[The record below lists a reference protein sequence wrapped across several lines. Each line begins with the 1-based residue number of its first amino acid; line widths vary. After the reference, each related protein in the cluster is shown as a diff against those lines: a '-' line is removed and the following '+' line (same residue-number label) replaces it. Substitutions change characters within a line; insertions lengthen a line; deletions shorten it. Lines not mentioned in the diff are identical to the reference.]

1 MNSIS
6 KWLWLVGSLTVVN
19 KFFWKKNLVD
29 FFLKTHTSYLQ
40 LSSLSYA
47 KILFEHGC
55 FDKQTDPLV
64 KVPFFLHVTQ
74 NMGWS
79 YWNAYDG
86 SIESSYKPCLIIS
99 SLHHLLALD
108 NTFCGTSRTSKG
120 SVELK
125 TKLLSH
131 GFSQKTNSFIHLFGE
146 YVALQFCFEIYWPL
160 VFEITVLH
168 FNDLFVFIE
177 CISLFSCP
185 SLINLTCQICFNL
198 KSITTKVALILL

>member
-64 KVPFFLHVTQ
+64 KVPFFACHPKH
-74 NMGWS
+74 G
-79 YWNAYDG
+79 
-86 SIESSYKPCLIIS
+86 
-99 SLHHLLALD
+99 
-108 NTFCGTSRTSKG
+108 
-120 SVELK
+120 VELLERIWWKYWGFIQTMPNHISTSSCWK
-125 TKLLSH
+125 TIAY
-131 GFSQKTNSFIHLFGE
+131 KTVSENWVSKQSF
-146 YVALQFCFEIYWPL
+146 
-160 VFEITVLH
+160 
-168 FNDLFVFIE
+168 FI
-177 CISLFSCP
+177 
-185 SLINLTCQICFNL
+185 
-198 KSITTKVALILL
+198 LILTTA

>member
-40 LSSLSYA
+40 LSFLSYA

-86 SIESSYKPCLIIS
+86 SIEGSYKPCLIIS
-99 SLHHLLALD
+99 ALHHLVTPKHTIPLL
-108 NTFCGTSRTSKG
+108 KIG
-120 SVELK
+120 SVN
-125 TKLLSH
+125 KL
-131 GFSQKTNSFIHLFGE
+131 
-146 YVALQFCFEIYWPL
+146 FCFGIFFL
-160 VFEITVLH
+160 GIK
-168 FNDLFVFIE
+168 LFV
-177 CISLFSCP
+177 L
-185 SLINLTCQICFNL
+185 
-198 KSITTKVALILL
+198 